1 MIFRRFML
9 GAAASIPVLTAMVGA
24 AHAQVA
30 PSAAEAKA
38 FVTQS
43 GDKLV
48 AIVNGNES
56 DTQKANELRQ
66 LINQIVNV
74 DQVAHYVL
82 GRYNDI
88 ATPAQKQTFQGLF
101 RQLLSYNITYQIRSY
116 KGVSFVVDGT
126 TPQGNDIVVNTTIA
140 SPGKAPAPV
149 GWVVDNEAGQ
159 LKIIDVIAA
168 GTSLR
173 ITTRNDYAGV
183 IADNGGQVSALLNA
197 MQHQINKI
205 SATQATD

>member
-1 MIFRRFML
+1 MTIFRRFIL
-9 GAAASIPVLTAMVGA
+9 GAMASIPLLTATVSA
-24 AHAQVA
+24 ARAQP
-30 PSAAEAKA
+30 PSSAAAEA
-38 FVTQS
+38 FITQS

-48 AIVNGNES
+48 GIINSNAS
-56 DTQKANELRQ
+56 PAQKSTDLRQ
-66 LINQIVNV
+66 LVGQIVNV
-74 DQVAHYVL
+74 NQVATYVL

-88 ATPAQKQTFQGLF
+88 ATPAQKEQFHRLF

-116 KGVSFVVDGT
+116 KGVSFVVNGA
-126 TPQGNDIVVNTTIA
+126 TPQGNNIVVNTTIS
-140 SPGKAPAPV
+140 SPGKAPAAV
-149 GWVVDNEAGQ
+149 GWVVEDEAGQ

-197 MQHQINKI
+197 MQNQINKI
-205 SATQATD
+205 SAN